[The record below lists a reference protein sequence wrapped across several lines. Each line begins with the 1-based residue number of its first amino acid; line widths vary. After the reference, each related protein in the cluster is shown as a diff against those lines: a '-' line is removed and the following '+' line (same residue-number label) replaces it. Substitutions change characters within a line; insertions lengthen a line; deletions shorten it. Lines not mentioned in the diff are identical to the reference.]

1 MNIKNRAPSLII
13 GIDALRS
20 KSGGAKAHLIGII
33 SNLEPEKYD
42 IKEVHVWSYRELL
55 EKLPNTSWLKKHA
68 PIESK
73 KNIFSQLYWQR
84 YTLLKLL
91 QKHNC
96 DILLNLDAGTI
107 NNFSPSVTMSR
118 DMLSYEPGEMERYKY
133 SLAWL
138 RLYVIKYVQAW
149 SLKRSNSV
157 VFLTKYASK
166 IIQDFTGPLEKYCY
180 IPHGVGSNFHKERKL
195 KNFPNYLNDSI
206 KCIYVSNIAP
216 YKHQKHVIR
225 ALKALRKKG
234 YKISLELVGENM
246 KYINSIKKEIAY
258 QDDWIKMYGHVD
270 QRELPNLIS
279 DSDIFIFA
287 SSCENMPNTLVEG
300 MAIGIPIACSNRGP
314 MPEILENGGLYFDPE
329 DNLSIY
335 KSIEEIILN
344 HNLRKQIASEA
355 KKLSKQ
361 YSWKK
366 CSDKTFKN
374 IVETFNASSHVNQ
387 NTSNNQN

>member
-1 MNIKNRAPSLII
+1 
-13 GIDALRS
+13 
-20 KSGGAKAHLIGII
+20 
-33 SNLEPEKYD
+33 
-42 IKEVHVWSYRELL
+42 
-55 EKLPNTSWLKKHA
+55 
-68 PIESK
+68 
-73 KNIFSQLYWQR
+73 
-84 YTLLKLL
+84 
-91 QKHNC
+91 
-96 DILLNLDAGTI
+96 
-107 NNFSPSVTMSR
+107 
-118 DMLSYEPGEMERYKY
+118 MERYKY